1 MTTKIIISTIF
12 TAFGSFI
19 FYFLG
24 GADTLLIVA
33 CSFLLIDL
41 ITGITK
47 GAFTHSL
54 DSKKGKLGILK
65 KTMWLT
71 PIIVA
76 VLLDKLTHFNESG
89 LSFRTAML
97 LYLVSNEGISIIEN
111 LEAMG
116 IKMPKQIYAVLR
128 KIKDEEPK

>member
-47 GAFTHSL
+47 GAITHSL

-65 KTMWLT
+65 KTMWLI

-76 VLLDKLTHFNESG
+76 VLLDKLTQFNESG

-116 IKMPKQIYAVLR
+116 IKMPKQIRAILG
-128 KIKDEEPK
+128 KIKNEEPN